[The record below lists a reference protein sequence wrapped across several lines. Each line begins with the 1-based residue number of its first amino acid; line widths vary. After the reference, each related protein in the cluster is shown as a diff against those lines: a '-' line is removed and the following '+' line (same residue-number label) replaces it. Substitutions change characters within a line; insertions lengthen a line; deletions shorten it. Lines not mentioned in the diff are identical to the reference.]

1 MCGDTAIAL
10 TERFWQ
16 VSRRRSKCDN
26 RRTGGREVTMSGRR
40 SLAAIALTAWIVVL
54 TGAPA
59 LAAPTPTPTA
69 DAVPEGLFVEVNPST
84 AEAGQIVG
92 IRASCTEADDEPPE
106 DTEEATVE
114 STAFGEVTV
123 KPQFGHLTGAVTI
136 PADTRARSYRVVLDC
151 PGLFT
156 GSADTT
162 VNVLNGN
169 RPSRGPATGFGGTAG
184 DDNSTMVLT
193 GGVVALTAG
202 LALAVLTLRRR
213 RAA

>member
-1 MCGDTAIAL
+1 
-10 TERFWQ
+10 
-16 VSRRRSKCDN
+16 
-26 RRTGGREVTMSGRR
+26 MSGRR
-40 SLAAIALTAWIVVL
+40 SLATVALTAWIVVL

-59 LAAPTPTPTA
+59 LAAPAPTPTPTPTA
-69 DAVPEGLFVEVNPST
+69 DAVPEGLFIEVNPST

-92 IRASCTEADDEPPE
+92 IRASCTEADDDPPE
-106 DTEEATVE
+106 DTEDAIVE

-136 PADTRARSYRVVLDC
+136 PADTPARSYRVVLDC

-193 GGVVALTAG
+193 GGAVALAAG
-202 LALAVLTLRRR
+202 LVLGVLTLRRR
-213 RAA
+213 RTA